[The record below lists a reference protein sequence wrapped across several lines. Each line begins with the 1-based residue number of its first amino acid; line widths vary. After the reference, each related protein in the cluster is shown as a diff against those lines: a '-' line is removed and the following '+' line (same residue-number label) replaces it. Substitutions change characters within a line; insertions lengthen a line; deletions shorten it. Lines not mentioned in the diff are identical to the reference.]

1 MLTGV
6 TDGIF
11 CCLLGAPPNAVGPLE
26 SVESSD
32 GYTFVEVK
40 PGRVLRV
47 KHAGPAPAPTPP
59 PPLSDAAP
67 GDQSGLVRCQR
78 RITVYRN
85 GRLLVE
91 NLGRAPRADLLHGQ
105 NGSGEPPA
113 ALEVELAECGEGRA
127 ECRGLDLASGSGVLR
142 MPTEMSGAESDRV
155 PGGDAESR
163 LMQRGG
169 LWKRSQASPPAGRGS
184 LDPPGCA
191 QLTPEHPFSLIV
203 L

>member
-59 PPLSDAAP
+59 PPLSDAAQGGEYLQSYFLFWNDNVRLLTLLFKNGLGGLFQEQNRDYFLKTPALTGALGHP
-67 GDQSGLVRCQR
+67 GRDEAFLRAGIAGITYELLWEWIVNGRG
-78 RITVYRN
+78 ITVEE
-85 GRLLVE
+85 LT
-91 NLGRAPRADLLHGQ
+91 A
-105 NGSGEPPA
+105 
-113 ALEVELAECGEGRA
+113 LAEC
-127 ECRGLDLASGSGVLR
+127 L
-142 MPTEMSGAESDRV
+142 T
-155 PGGDAESR
+155 
-163 LMQRGG
+163 
-169 LWKRSQASPPAGRGS
+169 RGS
-184 LDPPGCA
+184 LV
-191 QLTPEHPFSLIV
+191 TNS
-203 L
+203 

>member
-59 PPLSDAAP
+59 PPLSDAAQ
-67 GDQSGLVRCQR
+67 GDQSGLVTSFSGFRAWSLK
-78 RITVYRN
+78 RISTFRPTFVIH
-85 GRLLVE
+85 LL
-91 NLGRAPRADLLHGQ
+91 
-105 NGSGEPPA
+105 
-113 ALEVELAECGEGRA
+113 
-127 ECRGLDLASGSGVLR
+127 
-142 MPTEMSGAESDRV
+142 
-155 PGGDAESR
+155 
-163 LMQRGG
+163 
-169 LWKRSQASPPAGRGS
+169 
-184 LDPPGCA
+184 
-191 QLTPEHPFSLIV
+191 
-203 L
+203 